1 MDIEATGK
9 DKDKDGAGTL
19 RSDALSS
26 KETVVSRRAANSS
39 MTPSRG
45 SADSGNNNRN
55 LHNGNGRRPSGS
67 AMGGTAKDRA
77 TSQPVGDAEP
87 KTEERGRIAKSPTAK
102 PTASKSGSSAATP
115 KTQASKPNLKAGA
128 LRAGALKAAAP
139 KAGATRV
146 AAPKALAPKA
156 AAPKTAAPKASAPK
170 TATPKSASPRAI
182 VPRTAAAKTAASNPA
197 RLPTPEELAAE
208 TIARALRGPRRVVPA
223 AAAAHAAPG
232 TPVVADAAAPP
243 ASPDPTVDVE
253 VLMDAQSQPSSPDYP
268 PFFGELDLYLTGE
281 GRHYR
286 LWEKMGAH
294 PLTVDGVAGV
304 VFAVWAP
311 NAEGVSVVGAFNQWD
326 GRRHPMRGLGSSGI
340 WYAFVPGLKEGDQY
354 KYEIRTREGH
364 LRIKSDPYAFF
375 AEVRPASA
383 SVVWDVDK
391 YGWGDSGWME
401 SRRNQDLRHGPMNV
415 YEMHLASWMR
425 APEDNDRWL
434 NYRELAPR
442 LVDHLR
448 RYNFTH
454 VELLPVAEHL
464 LDQSWG
470 YQVTGYFAPTSRHG
484 TPDDFKY
491 LVDLLHQ
498 NGIGIIIDWVPA
510 HFPKDESGLRW
521 FDGTALYEHADPR
534 QGEHRD
540 WGTLI
545 FNYGRH
551 EVRNFLL
558 ANALFWLDVYHID
571 GLRVDAVA
579 SMLYLDYSRE
589 EGDWLPNRYGGR
601 ENIEAIDFVRKM
613 NELVYGEYP
622 GAFTIAEEST
632 DWGGVTMPTYLG
644 GLGFGFKWDMGWMH
658 DTLLY
663 FSKEPVHRAHHHND
677 LTFAML
683 YAYTENF
690 IMPLSHDEVVH
701 GKGSLLAK
709 MPGDDWQRFA
719 NLRVLYAYL
728 FTRPG
733 KKLLFMGAEFAQS
746 REWRSDNSLDW
757 HLTEYAPHKGIE
769 LLLEDLG
776 RLYRSRDALWAWD
789 TEPQGYQW
797 IDCSD
802 SASSVLSYLRRGPN
816 GFLVTVLNL
825 TPVPRIGYRVGVPDP
840 GYYREILNTDSELYG
855 GGNLGNG
862 GGRSADGVPMHGQS
876 WSINLTLP
884 PLAAVVFELAR

>member
-1 MDIEATGK
+1 MRARRVCLASNRLFFPVAADRHQKESGSMDIEATGT
-9 DKDKDGAGTL
+9 DKNHAGGRTAGAQNG
-19 RSDALSS
+19 
-26 KETVVSRRAANSS
+26 KEMMVNKHNRGAVS
-39 MTPSRG
+39 
-45 SADSGNNNRN
+45 
-55 LHNGNGRRPSGS
+55 GRK
-67 AMGGTAKDRA
+67 A
-77 TSQPVGDAEP
+77 
-87 KTEERGRIAKSPTAK
+87 
-102 PTASKSGSSAATP
+102 GSSARGNNGDDGIRPAPSTRDSAGVARDSRAP
-115 KTQASKPNLKAGA
+115 APAKT
-128 LRAGALKAAAP
+128 KAAAKSNSAP
-139 KAGATRV
+139 RASNRGLKVQSTT
-146 AAPKALAPKA
+146 APKSEGSKA
-156 AAPKTAAPKASAPK
+156 AATN
-170 TATPKSASPRAI
+170 
-182 VPRTAAAKTAASNPA
+182 TAAAKTAAPKPTVPRTTAPPSAGPKTIGRRA
-197 RLPTPEELAAE
+197 AISKSVRIPTPEELAAE
-208 TIARALRGPRRVVPA
+208 AVARALRGPGRAAPTASAALAAVEAPA
-223 AAAAHAAPG
+223 ASKEPAALE
-232 TPVVADAAAPP
+232 
-243 ASPDPTVDVE
+243 ASPSPMASHPPDRTE
-253 VLMDAQSQPSSPDYP
+253 VATQIPSRPSSPDYP

-281 GRHYR
+281 GKHFR

-311 NAEGVSVVGAFNQWD
+311 NADGVSVVGAFNEWD
-326 GRRHPMRGLGSSGI
+326 GRRHPMRGLGDSGI
-340 WYAFVPGLKEGDQY
+340 WYAFVPGVAVGTLY
-354 KYEIRTREGH
+354 KYELRTREGH

-383 SVVWDVDK
+383 SIVWDVDA
-391 YGWGDSGWME
+391 YAWGDQGWME
-401 SRRNQDLRHGPMNV
+401 TRRHQDLRHQPMNV

-601 ENIEAIDFVRKM
+601 ENIEAIDFIRKM

-663 FSKEPVHRAHHHND
+663 FSKEPVHRAFHHND

-690 IMPLSHDEVVH
+690 VMPLSHDEVVH
-701 GKGSLLAK
+701 GKGSLLGK

-719 NLRVLYAYL
+719 NLRALYAYL
-728 FTRPG
+728 YTRPG

-746 REWRSDNSLDW
+746 WEWRSDNSLDW
-757 HLTEYAPHKGIE
+757 HLTNYPPHKGIE

-776 RLYRSRDALWAWD
+776 KLYRSRDALWAWD

-802 SASSVLSYLRRGPN
+802 AESSVLSYLRRGPS
-816 GFLVTVLNL
+816 GFVVTALNL
-825 TPVPRIGYRVGVPDP
+825 TPVPRLGYRIGVPEP
-840 GYYREILNTDSELYG
+840 GFYREVLNTDSELYG
-855 GGNLGNG
+855 GSNQGNS
-862 GGRSADGVPMHGQS
+862 GGRVANGVPMHGHP
-876 WSINLTLP
+876 WSLNLTLP
-884 PLAAVVFELAR
+884 PLAAVVFELAK

>member
-1 MDIEATGK
+1 MDPKDLRATEPNTEPPRPTV
-9 DKDKDGAGTL
+9 GAPG
-19 RSDALSS
+19 
-26 KETVVSRRAANSS
+26 
-39 MTPSRG
+39 
-45 SADSGNNNRN
+45 
-55 LHNGNGRRPSGS
+55 SGS
-67 AMGGTAKDRA
+67 VQAI
-77 TSQPVGDAEP
+77 PP
-87 KTEERGRIAKSPTAK
+87 
-102 PTASKSGSSAATP
+102 AATP
-115 KTQASKPNLKAGA
+115 AVN
-128 LRAGALKAAAP
+128 
-139 KAGATRV
+139 
-146 AAPKALAPKA
+146 
-156 AAPKTAAPKASAPK
+156 
-170 TATPKSASPRAI
+170 
-182 VPRTAAAKTAASNPA
+182 
-197 RLPTPEELAAE
+197 
-208 TIARALRGPRRVVPA
+208 
-223 AAAAHAAPG
+223 
-232 TPVVADAAAPP
+232 
-243 ASPDPTVDVE
+243 
-253 VLMDAQSQPSSPDYP
+253 SPDYP
-268 PFFGELDLYLTGE
+268 PFFGELDLYLSGE
-281 GRHYR
+281 GKHYR

-294 PLTVDGVAGV
+294 PITVDGVAGV

-311 NAEGVSVVGAFNQWD
+311 NAQGVSVVGKFNDWD
-326 GRRHPMRGLGSSGI
+326 GRRHAMHCLGSSGI
-340 WYAFVPGLKEGDQY
+340 WYAFVPGLVPGTLY

-364 LRIKSDPYAFF
+364 LRLKSDPYAFA

-383 SVVWDVDK
+383 SIVWDIDK
-391 YGWGDSGWME
+391 YTWNDAAWME
-401 SRRNQDLRHGPMNV
+401 SRRDKDLRHEPMST
-415 YEMHLASWMR
+415 YEVHLASWMR

-434 NYRELAPR
+434 TYRELAPR
-442 LVDHLR
+442 LVDHLK

-484 TPDDFKY
+484 NPDDFKY

-498 NGIGIIIDWVPA
+498 NGIGVIIDWVPA
-510 HFPKDESGLRW
+510 HFPKDDTGLRW
-521 FDGTALYEHADPR
+521 FDGTELYEHADPR
-534 QGEHRD
+534 LGEHRD

-558 ANALFWLDVYHID
+558 ANALFWLDVYHVD

-589 EGDWLPNRYGGR
+589 AGDWLPNRYGGR

-663 FSKEPVHRAHHHND
+663 FSKDPVHRRHHQND

-683 YAYTENF
+683 YAYSENF

-701 GKGSLLAK
+701 GKRSLIGK

-719 NLRVLYAYL
+719 NLRALYGYM

-746 REWRSDNSLDW
+746 WEWRSDNSLDW
-757 HLTEYAPHKGIE
+757 HLTQYAPHKGIE

-776 RLYRSRDALWAWD
+776 RLYRSREALWAWD
-789 TEPQGYQW
+789 TEPHGFQW

-802 SASSVLSYLRRGPN
+802 HASSVLSYIRRGPN
-816 GFLVTVLNL
+816 SFLVTAMNL
-825 TPVPRIGYRVGVPDP
+825 TPVPRTGYRIGVPEA
-840 GYYREILNTDSELYG
+840 GYYREVLNTDSEVYG
-855 GGNLGNG
+855 GSNLGNG
-862 GGRSADGVPMHGQS
+862 GGRAAEGVPMHGQP
-876 WSINLTLP
+876 WSISLTLP
-884 PLAAVVFELAR
+884 PLAVVVFEVAR

>member
-1 MDIEATGK
+1 MDAQTHSASPEDLPTSPANEAGLE
-9 DKDKDGAGTL
+9 AGNTAEL
-19 RSDALSS
+19 TPTNIP
-26 KETVVSRRAANSS
+26 ETEAAN
-39 MTPSRG
+39 TLEFP
-45 SADSGNNNRN
+45 SAD
-55 LHNGNGRRPSGS
+55 
-67 AMGGTAKDRA
+67 T
-77 TSQPVGDAEP
+77 TSPP
-87 KTEERGRIAKSPTAK
+87 
-102 PTASKSGSSAATP
+102 
-115 KTQASKPNLKAGA
+115 
-128 LRAGALKAAAP
+128 
-139 KAGATRV
+139 
-146 AAPKALAPKA
+146 
-156 AAPKTAAPKASAPK
+156 
-170 TATPKSASPRAI
+170 TATPA
-182 VPRTAAAKTAASNPA
+182 
-197 RLPTPEELAAE
+197 
-208 TIARALRGPRRVVPA
+208 
-223 AAAAHAAPG
+223 
-232 TPVVADAAAPP
+232 
-243 ASPDPTVDVE
+243 
-253 VLMDAQSQPSSPDYP
+253 PSSADYP

-281 GRHYR
+281 GKHLR

-294 PLTVDGVAGV
+294 PLTVDGFAGV

-311 NAEGVSVVGAFNQWD
+311 NAEGVSVVGAFNEWD
-326 GRRHPMRGLGSSGI
+326 GRCHPMRGLGSSGI
-340 WYAFVPGLKEGDQY
+340 WYAFVPGLTEGDLY
-354 KYEIRTREGH
+354 KYEVRTREGH

-383 SVVWDVDK
+383 SVVWNVDR
-391 YGWGDSGWME
+391 YAWGDQGWME

-701 GKGSLLAK
+701 GKGSLLGK

-719 NLRVLYAYL
+719 NLRALYAYL

-757 HLTEYAPHKGIE
+757 HLTAYAPHKGIE

-802 SASSVLSYLRRGPN
+802 SASSVLSYLRRGPS
-816 GFLVTVLNL
+816 GFLVTALNL

-840 GYYREILNTDSELYG
+840 GYYREVLNTDSELYG

-862 GGRSADGVPMHGQS
+862 GGRSADAVPMHGQS
-876 WSINLTLP
+876 WSLNLTLP
-884 PLAAVVFELAR
+884 PLAAVVFEPAK

>member
-1 MDIEATGK
+1 LK
-9 DKDKDGAGTL
+9 
-19 RSDALSS
+19 SDEKNQTASPARRNPEGGSGS
-26 KETVVSRRAANSS
+26 KGRAAN
-39 MTPSRG
+39 G
-45 SADSGNNNRN
+45 
-55 LHNGNGRRPSGS
+55 GRKTEAGSGS
-67 AMGGTAKDRA
+67 R
-77 TSQPVGDAEP
+77 SAEMMK
-87 KTEERGRIAKSPTAK
+87 KTT
-102 PTASKSGSSAATP
+102 
-115 KTQASKPNLKAGA
+115 
-128 LRAGALKAAAP
+128 
-139 KAGATRV
+139 GATRATRKRDSSTGIV
-146 AAPKALAPKA
+146 KNGKRMTDPPGAPSAAPRKPTSKLPAAKPAPAPGTPAVGIPAAKA
-156 AAPKTAAPKASAPK
+156 APRPAAPNASH
-170 TATPKSASPRAI
+170 
-182 VPRTAAAKTAASNPA
+182 
-197 RLPTPEELAAE
+197 LPTPKELAAE
-208 TIARALRGPRRVVPA
+208 TVARALHRIAPRSVAAETTSPEPVAAVAHGGPP
-223 AAAAHAAPG
+223 
-232 TPVVADAAAPP
+232 APP
-243 ASPDPTVDVE
+243 
-253 VLMDAQSQPSSPDYP
+253 SPDYP

-281 GRHYR
+281 GKHFR

-294 PLTVDGVAGV
+294 PHTVDGVDGV
-304 VFAVWAP
+304 MFAVWAP
-311 NAEGVSVVGAFNQWD
+311 NAGAVSVIGAFNEWD
-326 GRRHPMRGLGSSGI
+326 GRRHPMRGLGNSGI
-340 WYAFVPGLKEGDQY
+340 WSAFVPGLKEGDLY

-364 LRIKSDPYAFF
+364 LRIKSDPYAFY

-391 YGWGDSGWME
+391 YAWHDEGWMAA
-401 SRRNQDLRHGPMNV
+401 RRDADLRHQPMSI
-415 YEMHLASWMR
+415 YEVHLASWMR

-442 LVDHLR
+442 LVDHLK

-484 TPDDFKY
+484 TPDDFKF

-498 NGIGIIIDWVPA
+498 NGIGVIVDWVPA

-601 ENIEAIDFVRKM
+601 ENIEAIDFVRRM

-632 DWGGVTMPTYLG
+632 DWGGVTMPTSLG

-663 FSKEPVHRAHHHND
+663 FSKDPVHRAHHQND

-701 GKGSLLAK
+701 GKGSLIGK
-709 MPGDDWQRFA
+709 MPGDEWQRYA
-719 NLRVLYAYL
+719 NLRALYAYM

-746 REWRSDNSLDW
+746 WEWRSDNSLDW
-757 HLTEYAPHKGIE
+757 HLTAYAPHKGIE

-802 SASSVLSYLRRGPN
+802 GAASVLSYVRRGPS

-825 TPVPRIGYRVGVPDP
+825 TPVPRMGYRVGVPSP
-840 GYYREILNTDSELYG
+840 GYYREVLNTDSELYG
-855 GGNLGNG
+855 GSNLGNG
-862 GGRSADGVPMHGQS
+862 GGRGADGVAMHGQH
-876 WSINLTLP
+876 WSLDLTLP
-884 PLAAVVFELAR
+884 PLAAVVFELAT

>member
-1 MDIEATGK
+1 MDIETSGK
-9 DKDKDGAGTL
+9 RKN
-19 RSDALSS
+19 
-26 KETVVSRRAANSS
+26 SRRANA
-39 MTPSRG
+39 
-45 SADSGNNNRN
+45 
-55 LHNGNGRRPSGS
+55 
-67 AMGGTAKDRA
+67 
-77 TSQPVGDAEP
+77 QPVGDTEPNTKESRGMTKPPPANRSAGPSVSRALAP
-87 KTEERGRIAKSPTAK
+87 KTP
-102 PTASKSGSSAATP
+102 
-115 KTQASKPNLKAGA
+115 ASKPNLKATTQRVPA
-128 LRAGALKAAAP
+128 PKISAPRAAAAKTTGAKGTAPRVTASGVAVP
-139 KAGATRV
+139 KT
-146 AAPKALAPKA
+146 
-156 AAPKTAAPKASAPK
+156 AAPKTAASK
-170 TATPKSASPRAI
+170 
-182 VPRTAAAKTAASNPA
+182 PA

-208 TIARALRGPRRVVPA
+208 TIARALRGPRRVAPA
-223 AAAAHAAPG
+223 TAVAHAKPQ
-232 TPVVADAAAPP
+232 TPVIADASASQAAPDSTAEMVVVMDAP
-243 ASPDPTVDVE
+243 NQRSSSPDPPTSAAS
-253 VLMDAQSQPSSPDYP
+253 MPQYPAANPAPASPDYP

-281 GRHYR
+281 GKHLR

-294 PLTVDGVAGV
+294 PLTVDGVTGV

-326 GRRHPMRGLGSSGI
+326 GRRHPMRGLGNSGI
-340 WYAFVPGLKEGDQY
+340 WYAFVPGLTEGDLY

-383 SVVWDVDK
+383 SVVWDVEK
-391 YGWGDSGWME
+391 YAWGDSGWME
-401 SRRNQDLRHGPMNV
+401 SRRNQDLRHQAMNI

-448 RYNFTH
+448 RYSFTH

-498 NGIGIIIDWVPA
+498 NGIGVIIDWVPA

-613 NELVYGEYP
+613 NELVYGQYP

-701 GKGSLLAK
+701 GKGSLLGK

-719 NLRVLYAYL
+719 NLRALYAYL
-728 FTRPG
+728 YTRPG

-757 HLTEYAPHKGIE
+757 HLTEYAPHKGVE

-776 RLYRSRDALWAWD
+776 RLYRSHDALWAWD

-802 SASSVLSYLRRGPN
+802 AASSVLSYLRRGPN
-816 GFLVTVLNL
+816 GYLVTVLNL

-840 GYYREILNTDSELYG
+840 GYFREVLNTDSELYG

-862 GGRSADGVPMHGQS
+862 GGRSADGVPMHGHP
-876 WSINLTLP
+876 WSLNLTLP
-884 PLAAVVFELAR
+884 PLAAVVFELAK